1 MASFNSDPNK
11 KSFIKYNLK
20 NLTNHLEIKF
30 RFATLQPNQS
40 KALILFMG
48 NLQNKT
54 QNPHFIVD
62 FLSISLESGILCFR
76 INLGHGT
83 KLLSTPIN
91 AALREQ
97 LVFFG
102 HHKQFVW
109 LIVVPEDIDKTRP
122 IVGETPLSFHALNV
136 SPHLYVGG
144 HESYTGHPFL
154 TSYHG
159 FKGCIYD
166 IEIRDHLNVNFR

>member
-1 MASFNSDPNK
+1 
-11 KSFIKYNLK
+11 
-20 NLTNHLEIKF
+20 
-30 RFATLQPNQS
+30 
-40 KALILFMG
+40 
-48 NLQNKT
+48 
-54 QNPHFIVD
+54 
-62 FLSISLESGILCFR
+62 
-76 INLGHGT
+76 
-83 KLLSTPIN
+83 
-91 AALREQ
+91 Q

-166 IEIRDHLNVNFR
+166 IEIRDHLNVNFRQLSDDFINKSSNIGVCNIIDDCLH